1 MWAQIFMAVIGLA
14 GGVVAA
20 GGMVA
25 LLIGLGITPRFAGIT
40 HTADSILIYEDVT
53 MLGAVAGCVVQLYDF
68 RIPLGGWGLAAY
80 GLFAGIFLGG
90 WILALAEM
98 VDVFPIIIRRLKLRM
113 GIPVLI
119 IVIAA
124 AKILGSLFYFYKGW

>member
-1 MWAQIFMAVIGLA
+1 MWAQIIMAIIGLT
-14 GGVVAA
+14 GGMVAA

-40 HTADSILIYEDVT
+40 HTADAILTYEDVT
-53 MLGAVAGCVVQLYDF
+53 MLGAVAGCVAQFFDF
-68 RIPLGGWGLAAY
+68 RIPIGSWGLAAY

-98 VDVFPIIIRRLKLRM
+98 VDVFPIVIRRLKLKT
-113 GIPVLI
+113 GVPLLI
-119 IVIAA
+119 VTIAI
-124 AKILGSLFYFYKGW
+124 AKVLGSLYFFYKGW